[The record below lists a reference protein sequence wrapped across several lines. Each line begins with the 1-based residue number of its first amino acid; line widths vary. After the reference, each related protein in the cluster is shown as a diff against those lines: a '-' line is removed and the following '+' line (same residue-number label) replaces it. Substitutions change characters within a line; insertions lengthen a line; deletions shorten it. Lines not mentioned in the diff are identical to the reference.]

1 MESFLETL
9 IDQDTPAC
17 RLNGYCLAVRMSD

>member
-1 MESFLETL
+1 MGSFPETL

-17 RLNGYCLAVRMSD
+17 TLNGYCSAVRMGD

>member
-9 IDQDTPAC
+9 IDKDTPAC
-17 RLNGYCLAVRMSD
+17 RLNGYCPAVRMGD